1 VSTTI
6 TLDTSAALIK
16 TGALIFR
23 CNEPSVTRT
32 IVRPESWDM
41 LPSADWFVTEDANG
55 YRTYNVFTGRT
66 RKFWGMDCP
75 TVERWEIDTVVV
87 ENFRGTGLSSIVG
100 VPLRRMP
107 GTWATRPE
115 NVSFL

>member
-1 VSTTI
+1 MCTLTFVSTTI
-6 TLDTSAALIK
+6 DTSAPLIK

-32 IVRPESWDM
+32 IVPTESWDDV
-41 LPSADWFVTEDANG
+41 PGFDWFVTEDAIG

-75 TVERWEIDTVVV
+75 TIERWEV
-87 ENFRGTGLSSIVG
+87 ETFATEDG
-100 VPLRRMP
+100 VIMGRPLRRLP